1 MLHVTSASTA
11 LQTTS
16 ENLLQAFDLICT
28 KSSFLFKVGVG
39 RSLFINFALLM
50 SIFNDVIYDLTT
62 SIHIS
67 TYQLILDVEICVM
80 LFRKTTG
87 VEPPNL
93 YTTRYYT

>member
-11 LQTTS
+11 LQTAS
-16 ENLLQAFDLICT
+16 ENLHQAFDLICT

-39 RSLFINFALLM
+39 RSLFINCALSM
-50 SIFNDVIYDLTT
+50 SIFNDVIYV
-62 SIHIS
+62 HIS